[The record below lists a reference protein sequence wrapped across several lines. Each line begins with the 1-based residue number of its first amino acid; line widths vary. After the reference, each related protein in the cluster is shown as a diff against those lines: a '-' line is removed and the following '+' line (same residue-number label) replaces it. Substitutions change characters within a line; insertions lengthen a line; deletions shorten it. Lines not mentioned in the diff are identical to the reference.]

1 MNFNVTNFALLFI
14 LQRVLSTVLS
24 QATLHVKLRVTRTA
38 PSAMHCI
45 LTDDCHEPWLSSCP
59 CHWQTPSDRHSISEH
74 TSCPRQMVVQPAS
87 HSICSTA
94 LFGPLALFRLTTNI
108 DECSEQLS
116 GCEHGCNNSVGSF
129 VCSCAQGFQLDSNN
143 RTCVGGTQR
152 QSVFEKFLLPRNHLP
167 RGCHSLTLHTS
178 VGGVSQPLTMLSTSP
193 WYTRTSNT
201 DVVVTDG
208 VVMLAVGSAS
218 VPLSLEGVELD
229 QSRSNSIIKQ
239 YKGRSFS
246 DMVPIPTEVISE
258 TDCISGNLTYL
269 DFYDFIQFGSF
280 QNTIFNSL
288 EATLPIWLS
297 FGKAN
302 KIDRR
307 KRELIQSDNLHLRK
321 KRSILNVDNP
331 DSRLILGSEI
341 ENINSCKGAPIKFDN
356 IYSVFLLRSNFS
368 VKIFD
373 NTIFLNQF
381 ANGKEFCLINDISE
395 PGSVFLLIP
404 EESRDEFMKLDIF
417 QTTHNATGILIKPR
431 GIGLSL
437 VKSVQVPSK
446 HKDVT
451 LWNGDH
457 TFQYSIRREASV
469 WLGGDV
475 IYSSSD
481 LKVSASIDTF
491 LTVPDVQNM
500 LIGITLQEW
509 NLFIT
514 SKTSA
519 SYILTFELLEHTF
532 ELKFEDLLMINL
544 DLYMSVGG
552 SQPREWC
559 GFSAN
564 PPGVFFSAKLRINPF
579 KGVPILGDWIFY
591 NEHNVYGFFM
601 SNSENSI
608 NSSTDITNDMK
619 KIKSAISRLHLRI
632 ESAII
637 RLSSSLMNSTNMLIN
652 NLSET
657 MVRLENDIF
666 EVLEKLSSD
675 TNRMERTNKALTWIW
690 KVFSDSEKLTLH
702 ILDNLEFDMENE
714 IQDLDLY

>member
-1 MNFNVTNFALLFI
+1 MKQQDKNLQQDYIPKTTTIHVRKFAGHNANKLHLRIQTSGDEERKENIHQEGKTTNKPYKNTSVKVKNKRREANVQLDPTAIILSIIDKNISFETDINECDVDNGGCPSPQVCLNEPGTFHCQCKPGYVFTPDKQSCVDEDECTSGTANCSHVCTNEVGSYRCSCKDGF
-14 LQRVLSTVLS
+14 VLSEDQHS
-24 QATLHVKLRVTRTA
+24 CEDYDECTA
-38 PSAMHCI
+38 KEYPCMQ
-45 LTDDCHEPWLSSCP
+45 DCHNTIGAFVCSCLNGFEL
-59 CHWQTPSDRHSISEH
+59 QSDGK
-74 TSCPRQMVVQPAS
+74 TCVD
-87 HSICSTA
+87 
-94 LFGPLALFRLTTNI
+94 I

-116 GCEHGCNNSVGSF
+116 GCEHECNNSVGSF

-143 RTCVGGTQR
+143 RTCVDEDDCLSVVCSNGGTCEDGISSYSCKCPNGYSGSNCHFDLDECQSFNGGCEEICTNLIGSYKCSCPAGRTLLPDGHTCSGGTQR
-152 QSVFEKFLLPRNHLP
+152 QSVFENFLLPRNHLP

-457 TFQYSIRREASV
+457 TFQYS
-469 WLGGDV
+469 
-475 IYSSSD
+475 
-481 LKVSASIDTF
+481 
-491 LTVPDVQNM
+491 
-500 LIGITLQEW
+500 
-509 NLFIT
+509 
-514 SKTSA
+514 
-519 SYILTFELLEHTF
+519 
-532 ELKFEDLLMINL
+532 
-544 DLYMSVGG
+544 
-552 SQPREWC
+552 
-559 GFSAN
+559 
-564 PPGVFFSAKLRINPF
+564 
-579 KGVPILGDWIFY
+579 
-591 NEHNVYGFFM
+591 
-601 SNSENSI
+601 
-608 NSSTDITNDMK
+608 
-619 KIKSAISRLHLRI
+619 
-632 ESAII
+632 
-637 RLSSSLMNSTNMLIN
+637 
-652 NLSET
+652 
-657 MVRLENDIF
+657 
-666 EVLEKLSSD
+666 
-675 TNRMERTNKALTWIW
+675 
-690 KVFSDSEKLTLH
+690 
-702 ILDNLEFDMENE
+702 
-714 IQDLDLY
+714 